1 MSIVAH
7 FESVSA
13 RRADE
18 LAIVDRKQAWTYGV
32 VNERA
37 NQLARLLRQ
46 SGVRTDAPVAV
57 CLERSAEAIVA
68 LLGIL
73 KAGAAY
79 VPLDPDSPSERLGH
93 ALIDSGVR
101 VLVANEAALSNMPAF
116 QLSMLRVVDPD
127 DARRL
132 ADLSTT
138 NLHLPEHPKQL
149 AYIAYTSGSTG
160 KPKGVMVDRA
170 AVVSLV
176 KDADYVHFDERLC
189 IAQASNTAFDA
200 ATFEIWGALLNGARL
215 CIVDKNTLL
224 SPADFDALVTSAGI
238 DTLFVTTALFNQY
251 SVHGGATLARLRHLL
266 FGGEKVDV
274 GAARR
279 VVAHYRPA
287 RLLHV
292 YGPTESTTFSSWH
305 EVLHVTE
312 SDRTVPIGRAVSGRS
327 LYVLDERMAPVPGG
341 VVGELYIG
349 GMGNARG
356 YLNEPRLTALR
367 FVANPFE
374 AGSRLYRTGD
384 LVRWSANANL
394 EFVGRADEQVK
405 IRGFRIEPGEVAA
418 AILSLGLAEHAV
430 VVARHW
436 RGTQML
442 VAYLA
447 GAEQGVDR
455 SALRSKL
462 AARLPDYMVPAA
474 FIVLDTLPLNSNGK
488 IDRDRLP
495 EPTEADLPAGQ
506 GDPPASA
513 MERALAQVWS
523 RVLSCNNVSRQDN
536 FFERGGDSLMALRLK
551 AEAERQGITFEL
563 ASLFDHQTLAELA
576 LVTSALPGNAAV
588 EQPKVFELVTE
599 ADRRKMPDGVQ
610 DAYPLSQLQM
620 GMLFHTAYHADS
632 TYYHIVVSHLMTV
645 PFDAEVLRHVLDA
658 LAARH
663 EILRTSLDL
672 ESFSE
677 PLQLV
682 HSRMTIPL
690 ALYDFRSLSPERQR
704 QGFQDWLKQEV
715 RHRYQ
720 RTTAPWFRVSV
731 HRTKDEQVM
740 LSLTFHHAILDG
752 WSDATLMTELVQEY
766 RARLAGSSALSAPP
780 VARFRDFI
788 ALERSA
794 MKSEASRQFW
804 LDRLA
809 GFEANPLPL
818 AAAAA
823 ARDEIGEGVQ
833 RVPIPIG
840 DDVGAR
846 VEDVA
851 HRLGAPVKSLLL
863 AVHAYVLG
871 VITGSHDVLTGL
883 ISNGRPE
890 VADGDRVLGLFLNT
904 LPFRVQIRHDAAWSD
919 LIRTVTDAERECLP
933 HRRYPLPEILRH
945 VGNHARFQTA
955 FNYTNFHVYTQLGE
969 FQRSFTVTGG
979 MGDTSIGMLA
989 DFSLAQHKVIGVL
1002 SGHRSLF
1009 GAEALATIA
1018 RLYARVL
1025 RAVVEAPSGRMMQLA
1040 LLDDG
1045 DQERI
1050 LGSWNRTHQPI
1061 RTATVPALFEAQAER
1076 FPDRAAIIFR
1086 DTILTFAELN
1096 RLANQLAHYLIQS
1109 GVAIEDV
1116 VGLALP
1122 RSPEMVVSL
1131 LAVLKAGA
1139 AYLPLDPEYPVERL
1153 AFMLDD
1159 ARPRMVVTM
1168 GELTSRVGG
1177 SGATLLLDDPT
1188 TSERVAHESDAN
1200 VVRPGLVPANAAY
1213 VIYTSGST
1221 GRPKAVVGTHDGAQN
1236 RLLWFSH
1243 RFPCPAEKPA
1253 LAKSTMNFIDGSTE
1267 LLAPLLDGRSI
1278 VLADN
1283 EESRSPQLLAGL
1295 IRQHSVG
1302 CVTLVPDL
1310 LSSILDH
1317 AEADD
1322 LRRCDLWVSSGDLL
1336 SDQLAARFRHTLPAA
1351 TLLNFYGATEASGD
1365 STFADGRLGRGV
1377 VGHPIWNTETYV
1389 LDEALRPVPEGVTGE
1404 IYIGGIGLARGY
1416 LRRTPLTA
1424 TRFVANPFRGTGERM
1439 YRTGDLGRWRHD
1451 GALEFLGRRDNQVK
1465 VNGIRIEL
1473 GEVEAALRQHP
1484 SIARAAAVI
1493 RESPHG
1499 SKQIVAYFVARDP
1512 ARAIEPHEV
1521 RLHLAR
1527 LLPAHMVPSAYV
1539 CLAVMPATPNG
1550 KLDRARL
1557 PSPTEAALAAAE
1569 YRPPVSVS
1577 EIKLARLWQEV
1588 LPVSRVGLDDDF
1600 FALGGRSLTAVT
1612 LAARISKAFGVNV
1625 PVSALYAHR
1634 TLQHLAHHLAGPA
1647 QHAGS
1652 EIIVFRGR
1660 PDQSQSLFLIPP
1672 GSGDCACYQDLV
1684 ASIPPDIAVTGF
1696 ERPELASGS
1705 LPTFSSI
1712 GELASQYAKAM
1723 RERQPRGP
1731 YYLAGWSLGG
1741 LIAYEVAA
1749 QLQSA
1754 GAEIALLVII
1764 DTHLPDEQARTL
1776 VGTTALQNL
1785 DWSNGSKIE
1794 EIFRKLWDGGI
1805 GPGPEAV
1812 ALLGP
1817 EDRMQIY
1824 RRMHVSHMLAAMAF
1838 VPDAQVDRIC
1848 YIAARDVR
1856 SEQRI
1861 RQFEKLAGKEFST
1874 HIIDADHYS
1883 IIRAPAVA
1891 QLVKSISPVFR
1902 GLT

>member
-13 RRADE
+13 RRTDE

-32 VNERA
+32 LNERA
-37 NQLARLLRQ
+37 NQIARLLRQ
-46 SGVRTDAPVAV
+46 LGVRADAPVPV
-57 CLERSAEAIVA
+57 CLERSAEAIAA

-79 VPLDPDSPSERLGH
+79 VPLDPDWPSERLGH
-93 ALIDSGVR
+93 ALIDSKAK
-101 VLVANEAALSNMPAF
+101 VLVANEAALANMPAF
-116 QLSMLRVVDPD
+116 QLSMLRLVDSEDP
-127 DARRL
+127 RPL
-132 ADLSTT
+132 TGLPTT
-138 NLHLPEHPKQL
+138 NLGLPEHPKQL

-160 KPKGVMVDRA
+160 KPKGVMVDRE

-176 KDADYVHFDERLC
+176 KDADYVEFNERLC

-200 ATFEIWGALLNGARL
+200 TTFEIWGALLNGARL

-224 SPADFDALVTSAGI
+224 SPPEFDALVTSAGI
-238 DTLFVTTALFNQY
+238 DTLFITTALFNQY
-251 SVHGGATLARLRHLL
+251 SVHGGPTLARLRHLL

-279 VVAHYRPA
+279 VLTRHRPT

-305 EVLHVTE
+305 EILHVAE

-327 LYVLDERMAPVPGG
+327 LYVLDARMAPVPGG

-356 YLNEPRLTALR
+356 YLNDPRLTASR

-374 AGSRLYRTGD
+374 PGSRLYRTGD

-430 VVARHW
+430 VVARDW
-436 RGTQML
+436 RGTKML

-447 GAEQGVDR
+447 GAENRVDR
-455 SALRSKL
+455 SELRGRL

-474 FIVLDTLPLNSNGK
+474 FVALDMLPLNSNGK
-488 IDRDRLP
+488 VDRDRLP

-506 GDPPASA
+506 GDPPASV

-523 RVLSCNNVSRQDN
+523 RVLGCDSVSRQDN
-536 FFERGGDSLMALRLK
+536 FFERGGDSLLALRLK
-551 AEAERQGITFEL
+551 AEAERQGITFDL

-576 LVTSALPGNAAV
+576 LVTRALPADAAV
-588 EQPKVFELVTE
+588 EQSRAFELVAE
-599 ADRRKMPDGVQ
+599 ADRRLMPDGVQ

-620 GMLFHTAYHADS
+620 GMLFHTDYRKDS

-645 PFDAEVLRHVLDA
+645 PFDPGVLRHVLDG
-658 LAARH
+658 LADRH
-663 EILRTSLDL
+663 EILRTSVDL

-682 HSRMTIPL
+682 HARVTIPL
-690 ALYDFRSLSPERQR
+690 ASYDFRSLTQERQK
-704 QGFQDWLKQEV
+704 QEFQDWLKQEV
-715 RHRYQ
+715 RRRYQ

-731 HRTKDEQVM
+731 HRIKDDQMM

-766 RARLAGSSALSAPP
+766 RACLTGISALSAPP
-780 VARFRDFI
+780 LARFRDFI

-794 MKSEASRQFW
+794 MNSEASRQFW

-809 GFEANPLPL
+809 DFEANPLQLAVPAAPL
-818 AAAAA
+818 
-823 ARDEIGEGVQ
+823 DEAGEGVQ

-840 DDVGAR
+840 EDVGAR

-871 VITGSHDVLTGL
+871 VVTGSHDVLTGL

-890 VADGDRVLGLFLNT
+890 IADGDRVLGLFLNT
-904 LPFRVQIRHDAAWSD
+904 LPFRVRIQHGAAWSD
-919 LIRTVTDAERECLP
+919 LIRAVTDAERECLP

-945 VGNHARFQTA
+945 AGNRARFQTA
-955 FNYTNFHVYTQLGE
+955 FNYTNFHVYTQLGD
-969 FQRSFTVTGG
+969 FQRNFTVTGG
-979 MGDTSIGMLA
+979 MGDTSIGMLV
-989 DFSLAQHKVIGVL
+989 DFSLVQDRVIGVL

-1009 GAEALATIA
+1009 GKDALATIA

-1025 RAVVEAPSGRMMQLA
+1025 SAVVEAPSGKMAQLA
-1040 LLDDG
+1040 LLDEG
-1045 DQERI
+1045 DQQRI
-1050 LGSWNRTHQPI
+1050 LGSWNRTHQSI
-1061 RTATVPALFEAQAER
+1061 RPATVPALFEAQAER
-1076 FPDRAAIIFR
+1076 FPNRAAIIFR
-1086 DTILTFAELN
+1086 GTTLTFAELN
-1096 RLANQLAHYLIQS
+1096 RRANQLAHHLVRS
-1109 GVAIEDV
+1109 GVAIEDI

-1122 RSPEMVVSL
+1122 RCPEMVVSV

-1139 AYLPLDPEYPVERL
+1139 AYLPLDPEYPAERL
-1153 AFMLDD
+1153 ALMLED
-1159 ARPRMVVTM
+1159 ASPRMVITL
-1168 GELTSRVGG
+1168 GGLTSRIGG
-1177 SGATLLLDDPT
+1177 SGVTLLLDDPA
-1188 TSERVAHESDAN
+1188 TSARVGHESDAN
-1200 VVRPGLVPANAAY
+1200 VARPGLTPANAAY

-1221 GRPKAVVGTHDGAQN
+1221 GRPKAVLGTHDGAQN
-1236 RLLWFSH
+1236 RLWWFSQ
-1243 RFPCPAEKPA
+1243 RFPYPAEKPA

-1267 LLAPLLDGRSI
+1267 LLTPLLDGRSI

-1295 IRQHSVG
+1295 IKKHSVG

-1322 LRRCDLWVSSGDLL
+1322 LRRCELWVSSGDVLT
-1336 SDQLAARFRHTLPAA
+1336 DQLAERFRRTLPSA

-1365 STFADGRLGRGV
+1365 STFAEGGQGRGV

-1416 LRRTPLTA
+1416 LRRASLSA
-1424 TRFVANPFRGTGERM
+1424 TRFVANPFRGKGERM

-1473 GEVEAALRQHP
+1473 GEVEAALRQLP
-1484 SIARAAAVI
+1484 TIARAAAVI
-1493 RESPHG
+1493 RESAQG
-1499 SKQIVAYFVARDP
+1499 SKQIVAYFVPQDP

-1521 RLHLAR
+1521 QLHLTR
-1527 LLPAHMVPSAYV
+1527 LLPAYMVPSAYV
-1539 CLAVMPATPNG
+1539 CLAAMPATPNG

-1569 YRPPVSVS
+1569 YRPPMSES

-1588 LPVSRVGLDDDF
+1588 LRVSRVGMDDDF
-1600 FALGGRSLTAVT
+1600 FALGGHSLSAVT
-1612 LAARISKAFGVNV
+1612 LAARISKAFGVNL

-1634 TLQHLAHHLAGPA
+1634 TLQQLAQHLAVPA

-1652 EIIVFRGR
+1652 EVIVFRRR
-1660 PDQSQSLFLIPP
+1660 PDQSRSLFLIPP

-1684 ASIPPDIAVTGF
+1684 ASIPPDIAVMGF

-1705 LPTFSSI
+1705 LPMFGSI
-1712 GELASQYAKAM
+1712 RELASQYAQAI

-1754 GAEIALLVII
+1754 GAEIALLGII
-1764 DTHLPDEQARTL
+1764 DTHLPDEQARAL
-1776 VGTTALQNL
+1776 LGATALQDL
-1785 DWSNGSKIE
+1785 DWSNGSKVE
-1794 EIFRKLWDGGI
+1794 EIFRKLWDGGA

-1817 EDRMQIY
+1817 DERMQIY

-1838 VPDAQVDRIC
+1838 VPGAQVDRIC
-1848 YIAARDVR
+1848 YIAARDLR

-1861 RQFEKLAGKEFST
+1861 RQFEKLAGREFST

-1883 IIRAPAVA
+1883 IIRAPAVE
-1891 QLVKSISPVFR
+1891 QVVKSISPVFR